1 MQCNSQHILII
12 PIQIPRRIL
21 TLAKF
26 ELEQVMQ
33 LTKLAVGLATIVSFF
48 DCIQSI
54 QTNH

>member
-33 LTKLAVGLATIVSFF
+33 LTKLAVGLATILSF